1 MSTTDL
7 TATAQS
13 GVSCAELKQLTEN
26 VPVMLAVFDAATMR
40 CIYANKRYA
49 ALTGRDHTQL
59 IGQAF
64 ETIVGAA
71 TFDAIKHH
79 IHRATT
85 QREAVNYSRALA
97 MPNGEIRHL
106 DVSFAPD
113 ARAGVDRLYV
123 LISDVTQRRV
133 TEIALEQSAERLRK
147 FMAASAEGIAFHI
160 DGIITD
166 VNLALTQMLGYSAEE
181 FIGKSTLEFVPAEEH
196 ERVRAVIQS
205 GAETSYESRALH
217 KTRGAIAVEY
227 IVRDMVW
234 EGVFQRMV
242 IVRDLSERNTSEQ
255 RIRFLALHDALSG
268 LPNRASLDEH
278 LLALVAARPVQPFAT
293 LFIDVDQ
300 LKRVNDSLGH
310 AAGDQLLTELSQRL
324 STRLSQQCL
333 ASSQIP
339 GQAWLARI
347 GGDEFVATYLMQD
360 EADLKR
366 FVDAVMASFEAPFR
380 VEHREIRV
388 SASAGITVYPK
399 DGNTP
404 SQLLKNADAAM
415 YVAKGEGR
423 DTVRYFDASLARR
436 ADLVLETSQ
445 ALATAVQGNQFRLY
459 FQPLLSADGKELL
472 GAEALLRWQHPE
484 RGLLAPDEFIHIAE
498 EGHLIV
504 TIGHWVLAE
513 ALRHVKHWISLG
525 WVDARVA
532 VNLSSNEFSDAG
544 FTDFVL
550 NALADAKLDGTHLEF
565 EFTER
570 MLMDVK
576 GDTRASL
583 DALKAA
589 GIALAID
596 DFGTGFSSFSRL
608 RAMPIDTLKIDQSF
622 VADIPD
628 SHSALAIVTALL
640 QLGRGLSIDVLAEG
654 VETESQR
661 ECLELL
667 GCSMMQGYLF
677 AKPMSGDDFCAW
689 MQAHRQR
696 NQHSGPRVRHRL
708 RRAPSVD

>member
-7 TATAQS
+7 TAGTL
-13 GVSCAELKQLTEN
+13 GDISCAELKQLAEN

-49 ALTGRDHTQL
+49 ALSGRDQAQ
-59 IGQAF
+59 IVGQRF
-64 ETIVGAA
+64 ETIVSPT
-71 TFDAIKHH
+71 TFEAIKHH
-79 IHRATT
+79 VHRAVV
-85 QREAVNYSRALA
+85 QREAVNYSRTLTL
-97 MPNGEIRHL
+97 PSGEIRHL

-113 ARAGVDRLYV
+113 TR
-123 LISDVTQRRV
+123 
-133 TEIALEQSAERLRK
+133 AERLRK

-166 VNLALTQMLGYSAEE
+166 VNHALTQMLGYSADE
-181 FIGKSTLEFVPAEEH
+181 FVGKSTLEFVPIEEH
-196 ERVRAVIQS
+196 ERVSAVIKS
-205 GAETSYESRALH
+205 GAETSYESCALH
-217 KTRGAIAVEY
+217 KTRGVVPVEY

-234 EGVFQRMV
+234 EGIFQRMV
-242 IVRDLSERNTSEQ
+242 IVRDLSERDTSEQ

-278 LLALVAARPVQPFAT
+278 LLALVAAEPVQPFAT

-310 AAGDQLLTELSQRL
+310 AAGDQLLSELSQRL
-324 STRLSQQCL
+324 SQRLSQQCL
-333 ASSQIP
+333 SSLDIP
-339 GQAWLARI
+339 GHAWLSRI
-347 GGDEFVATYLMQD
+347 GGDEFVATYLMHD
-360 EADLKR
+360 EADLER
-366 FVDAVMASFEAPFR
+366 FIHAVMASFEAPFR

-388 SASAGITVYPK
+388 SASVGITVYPQ
-399 DGNTP
+399 DGDTP

-415 YVAKGEGR
+415 YVAKAEGR
-423 DTVRYFDASLARR
+423 DTVRYFDESLTQR

-445 ALATAVQGNQFRLY
+445 ALATAVQGDQFRLY

-472 GAEALLRWQHPE
+472 GAEALLRWQHPV

-504 TIGHWVLAE
+504 GIGHWVLAE
-513 ALRHVKHWISLG
+513 ALRHVKHWMSLG

-532 VNLSSNEFSDAG
+532 VNLSSNEFNDAG
-544 FTDFVL
+544 FTNSVL
-550 NALADAKLDGTHLEF
+550 NALAQAELNGTHLEL

-576 GDTRASL
+576 GDARASL

-596 DFGTGFSSFSRL
+596 DFGTGYSSFSRL

-622 VADIPD
+622 VADIPE

-677 AKPMSGDDFCAW
+677 AKPMSGEDFCAW

-696 NQHSGPRVRHRL
+696 NQHAGPRVRHRL
-708 RRAPSVD
+708 RRALNAD